1 MFPEFDS
8 YCTNCFYRA
17 VPPNFPSSNMFPYD
31 QMNDDSMG
39 STSDSTAP
47 STTKVQH
54 TNVPTPSQM
63 PQTPSQMP
71 QTSDFVEAPGSPTS
85 LGVEYTQG
93 YLKTQIGKRV
103 RITFLLGTNTLQDRT
118 GILTTVGIS
127 YVILKEES
135 TGELILGDIYSIKFV
150 NIFP

>member
-1 MFPEFDS
+1 MFPDFNS

-31 QMNDDSMG
+31 QMTDTSEG
-39 STSDSTAP
+39 SNASESTAP
-47 STTKVQH
+47 PVTQG
-54 TNVPTPSQM
+54 SQPGGTM
-63 PQTPSQMP
+63 NSNQTPP
-71 QTSDFVEAPGSPTS
+71 QTSDFVEAPGSPMN
-85 LGVEYTQG
+85 LGIEYTQG

-135 TGELILGDIYSIKFV
+135 TGELTLGDIYSIKFV
-150 NIFP
+150 NIFPQ